1 MKTRSLAAVIPA
13 FLFTILPAF
22 ASSPIDDVFCAE
34 RADIRRKLTVQ
45 FGAVQVGS
53 GLRDREATLE
63 IWSNPTTGAW
73 TLVQTYADGK
83 SCIVAMGDA
92 WEAAPATAG

>member
-1 MKTRSLAAVIPA
+1 MKTRFLAGLVPA
-13 FLFTILPAF
+13 LLFNSLPAL
-22 ASSPIDDVFCAE
+22 ASGPIAEVFCADRGE
-34 RADIRRKLTVQ
+34 IRRKLTVQ

-53 GLRDREATLE
+53 GIRDREATLE
-63 IWSNPTTGAW
+63 IWSNPTTGDW

-83 SCIVAMGDA
+83 SCILAMGDA